1 MGYAIGGLV
10 AFLVLAA
17 NVGLGWAIA
26 IVVIGFAAMLGLGFV
41 GKVAGW
47 DPGPGQAQSRP
58 GPRHIGSRYKTKR
71 QGFSKLQR
79 RRAFAYLRNR
89 DGDICGICGSRL
101 SSFGDTHID
110 HIRPVSRGGGN
121 ELGNLRLTHA
131 RCNLRRGNR
140 Y

>member
-47 DPGPGQAQSRP
+47 DTGPGQAQSRP
-58 GPRHIGSRYKTKR
+58 GPRHIRVIDVVHHSQDFYELVVAKHDSSSLVITSNRK
-71 QGFSKLQR
+71 FEEWLSL
-79 RRAFAYLRNR
+79 FANL
-89 DGDICGICGSRL
+89 I
-101 SSFGDTHID
+101 
-110 HIRPVSRGGGN
+110 
-121 ELGNLRLTHA
+121 LGNGSPDR
-131 RCNLRRGNR
+131 
-140 Y
+140 